1 MMYEKFLE
9 EIENFIFMENQPEQA
24 DIIFVP
30 GNGYPYM
37 AERAA
42 ALYEKGIA
50 PVILPSGKYSI
61 SVGKFSGVI
70 GEEEK
75 YNKNYRTEWE
85 FLKDVLM
92 KNGVPETAVLKEDE
106 ATFTWQNALLSR
118 KATDL
123 AGMDIKKAVLCCKN
137 YHARRAFMYY
147 QRAYPETEFLVCP
160 CSVDGI
166 TKENW
171 KYTQHGI
178 DEVMDEIKRIVSQF
192 QIMM

>member
-1 MMYEKFLE
+1 MYEKFLE
-9 EIENFIFMENQPEQA
+9 EIENFIFMEDQPEQA

-37 AERAA
+37 AENAA
-42 ALYEKGIA
+42 MLYAEGMA

-61 SVGKFSGVI
+61 SSGKFSGVI
-70 GEEEK
+70 GEEER
-75 YNKNYRTEWE
+75 YNGDYRTEWE
-85 FLKDVLM
+85 FLKDVLV
-92 KNGVPETAVLKEDE
+92 KNGVPESAVLREDE
-106 ATFTWQNALLSR
+106 ATFTWQNALFSRRVTDLNGINVR
-118 KATDL
+118 KA
-123 AGMDIKKAVLCCKN
+123 ILCCKN

-171 KYTQHGI
+171 KQTQHGI
-178 DEVMDEIKRIVSQF
+178 DEVMAEIKRIISQF
-192 QIMM
+192 QIIM